1 VSEAAALFDLT
12 GRVALVTGAG
22 QGMGVGITRAL
33 AAQGAHVV
41 VNDLDPVKAETAADL
56 LAAAG
61 FTAVAAP
68 FDITDAAAVEDAVR
82 RAEDQLGHG
91 VDILVN
97 NAGVPVGMAL
107 GSFREL
113 DPAEWRRYVDLNLY
127 GSLNVIHAVIDGMCD
142 RGWGRVVQISSGAGR
157 TGIAFGISLYGASK
171 SGIEGFIRHLSQ
183 EVARSGVTA
192 NSLAL
197 GLMANAVPGDDS
209 SPAVGALA
217 RSVPIGRLG
226 TPADV
231 GAAVTFLASD
241 EAAWLTG
248 QTIDLNGGAVTN

>member
-1 VSEAAALFDLT
+1 MFDLT

-33 AAQGAHVV
+33 AGQGAHVA
-41 VNDLDPVKAETAADL
+41 VNDLDPVKAEAAAAEL
-56 LAAAG
+56 VAAG

-68 FDITDAAAVEDAVR
+68 FDVTDAVAVTDAVGR
-82 RAEDQLGHG
+82 IETELGQG

-97 NAGVPVGMAL
+97 NAGVPLGMEL
-107 GSFREL
+107 RPFRQL
-113 DPAEWRRYVDLNLY
+113 DPADWQRYIDLNVY

-209 SPAVGALA
+209 SPAVESLA
-217 RSVPIGRLG
+217 RSVPVGRLG

>member
-1 VSEAAALFDLT
+1 MFDLT

-33 AAQGAHVV
+33 AGQGARVA
-41 VNDLDPVKAETAADL
+41 VNDLDPGKAEAATAEL
-56 LAAAG
+56 VAAG

-68 FDITDAAAVEDAVR
+68 FDVTDAGAVTDAVGR
-82 RAEDQLGHG
+82 IETELGQG

-97 NAGVPVGMAL
+97 NAGVPLGMEL
-107 GSFREL
+107 QPFRQL
-113 DPAEWRRYVDLNLY
+113 DPADWQRYVDLNVY

-209 SPAVGALA
+209 SPAVESLA
-217 RSVPIGRLG
+217 RSVPVGRLG